1 MSKPTKNF
9 AAAFAPLALA
19 AVCLAGCGGGF
30 GEVSQDAY
38 QVAQALYGCCL
49 AKSERHL
56 DAVEAMLESDGSGDQ
71 PLQIS
76 AEERKWLDAMIA
88 TARDGRWESA
98 AKSARRMMENQVQ
111 H

>member
-1 MSKPTKNF
+1 
-9 AAAFAPLALA
+9 
-19 AVCLAGCGGGF
+19 
-30 GEVSQDAY
+30 
-38 QVAQALYGCCL
+38 
-49 AKSERHL
+49 
-56 DAVEAMLESDGSGDQ
+56 MLESDGSGDQ

-98 AKSARRMMENQVQ
+98 AKSARRMMEDQVQ